1 MQNTP
6 SGKWGIDTNIL
17 VYAQDRKSP
26 FYEKSRLLFAQA
38 ISGSLEMVV
47 PQQVILEAHSVF
59 IKAYKRSPK
68 EVGALVGA
76 IVSNFRMSVVCP
88 LPTTLRRFGDLLS
101 LLPSS
106 NDVYDMYLAATLLDN
121 GITQFLTA
129 NERDFTGIEGLYVVN
144 PFLNKN
150 P

>member
-17 VYAQDRKSP
+17 VYAQDRRSP
-26 FYEKSRLLFAQA
+26 FYEKSRLLFAQV

-47 PQQVILEAHSVF
+47 SQQVILEAHSVL
-59 IKAYKRSPK
+59 IKVYKRPPK
-68 EVGALVGA
+68 EVVALIGT
-76 IVSNFRMSVVCP
+76 IVSNFSISVVCP
-88 LPTTLRRFGDLLS
+88 LSTTLHRFGGLLCS
-101 LLPSS
+101 APPF
-106 NDVYDMYLAATLLDN
+106 NDVFDIYLAATLLDN
-121 GITQFLTA
+121 GITKLLTA

-144 PFLNKN
+144 PFSKKD